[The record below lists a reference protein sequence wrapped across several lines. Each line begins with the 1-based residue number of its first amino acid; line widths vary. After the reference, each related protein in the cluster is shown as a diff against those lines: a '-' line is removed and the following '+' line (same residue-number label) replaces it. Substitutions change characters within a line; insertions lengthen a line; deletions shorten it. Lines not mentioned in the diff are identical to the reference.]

1 MIISIS
7 TIIVGVTFPGIG
19 GNSFITTYLRLYGS
33 RGQVLWTGGYNGPRN
48 SMRIYCGTN
57 VYRISA
63 KASKGSES
71 VSITGFGNCS
81 VR

>member
-19 GNSFITTYLRLYGS
+19 GNSFITTYLRFYGS
-33 RGQVLWTGGYNGPRN
+33 RGKVHWTGGYNGPRN
-48 SMRIYCGTN
+48 GMSMYRGTN